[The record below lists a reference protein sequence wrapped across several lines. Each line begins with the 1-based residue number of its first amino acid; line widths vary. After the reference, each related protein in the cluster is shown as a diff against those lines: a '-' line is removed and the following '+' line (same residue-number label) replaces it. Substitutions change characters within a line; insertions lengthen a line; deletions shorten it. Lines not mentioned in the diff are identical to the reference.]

1 MIDRSKIKTL
11 IQQKND
17 NFRQNILYLAAKV
30 HRMHLHTT
38 PSVNHLAYTEEAK
51 FYSLLEYVSN
61 IPSDFF
67 SEDNDPHLEHDLAF
81 FTFEG
86 ERYFFKIDYF
96 KDTKFKEG
104 VEDSDKLND
113 KLCFRV
119 LTVGEADDY

>member
-1 MIDRSKIKTL
+1 MDRLKIKTL

-17 NFRQNILYLAAKV
+17 NFRQNILYLTTKV
-30 HRMHLHTT
+30 NHRHLHIA
-38 PSVNHLAYTEEAK
+38 PAVNHLAYTDK
-51 FYSLLEYVSN
+51 DKLISLLEFVSN
-61 IPSDFF
+61 YPSNLFN
-67 SEDNDPHLEHDLAF
+67 EDNDPHLEHDLAF

-104 VEDSDKLND
+104 VEDTNKLND

-119 LTVGEADDY
+119 LTIGAAEDY